1 MNTRATTRAQLQ
13 ALTRD
18 ELIEKALEANLVIE
32 ELKEIKKKISEFVK
46 MEADLNIVK
55 KCNTLLHE
63 RVVELEKNCLNTSQY
78 IRREMI
84 EVSKI
89 PLSIGDDVLE
99 NKVCAVLSLTDELV
113 QPSDLESCTD

>member
-1 MNTRATTRAQLQ
+1 MDTRATTRAQLQ
-13 ALTRD
+13 ALPRD

-63 RVVELEKNCLNTSQY
+63 RVVELEKDCLNT
-78 IRREMI
+78 
-84 EVSKI
+84 
-89 PLSIGDDVLE
+89 
-99 NKVCAVLSLTDELV
+99 
-113 QPSDLESCTD
+113 